1 MTDRIDMPEIKT
13 IKIKRPIVVKGIRC
27 IVCGAWECPE
37 CDKDEYI
44 AEIIGETTGLCKSC
58 KKAIK
63 WAKEQMEGW
72 RSGNERQKNGY

>member
-1 MTDRIDMPEIKT
+1 MIDRIDIPGIET

-37 CDKDEYI
+37 YDKDEYI
-44 AEIIGETTGLCKSC
+44 AEIIGETFGLCESC

-63 WAKEQMEGW
+63 WAKEQMEG
-72 RSGNERQKNGY
+72 RRNGNER